1 VRDFVG
7 AELDVDFG
15 VCGPGPFM
23 DVVERTLLGLG
34 VAPARISIERFE
46 YGADGA
52 PRDASGPAL
61 APGEAAAEPLRVRLD
76 GVEHAVPWRPG
87 DTVVEALRRAG
98 VEPPT
103 SCEEG
108 YCGCCMAHLREGAGQ
123 MKDNQVLDERQL
135 AEGWVLTCQLVPK
148 PGRIRIEYPD

>member
-7 AELDVDFG
+7 AELDHDFG
-15 VCGPGPFM
+15 VCGPAPFM

-46 YGADGA
+46 YAADGT
-52 PRDASGPAL
+52 PRDAAAPL
-61 APGEAAAEPLRVRLD
+61 APGEAAPEPLRVRLD
-76 GVEHAVPWRPG
+76 GVEHELPYRPG

-98 VEPPT
+98 LEPPT

-108 YCGCCMAHLREGAGQ
+108 YCGCCMAHLRQGSGQ
-123 MKDNQVLDERQL
+123 MKNNEVLDPRQL
-135 AEGWVLTCQLVPK
+135 AEGWLLTCQLVPASGK
-148 PGRIRIEYPD
+148 VRIEYPD